1 MPKINVRD
9 LELIDYEKAWE
20 LQKDLLKKRIAKEI
34 PDTLLL
40 VEHPPVITY
49 GKSNKE
55 KNLIADNN
63 TINCEGIK
71 VFEVERGGDV
81 TYHEPG
87 QLVAYPILDLN
98 QHKRDVHWYMRM
110 LEEVIIKTLHTFNIK
125 GERIEDKTGVW
136 TEIDVLEDTKMY
148 GKIASLGVKL
158 SKWCCMHGVA
168 LNVCNSL
175 KGFKLM
181 HPCGLEGVKMVS
193 MKGVLKENDKPIN
206 LNNVKEVFLKE
217 FLNVFNY

>member
-1 MPKINVRD
+1 MPKIEVRD
-9 LELIDYEKAWE
+9 LKLIDYEQAWE
-20 LQKDLLKKRIAKEI
+20 LQKKLLKKRIDKEI
-34 PDTLLL
+34 PDTLLI

-49 GKSNKE
+49 GKSSKGQ
-55 KNLIADNN
+55 NLIIDIPSL
-63 TINCEGIK
+63 TKHGIK
-71 VFEVERGGDV
+71 VFEVERGGDI

-110 LEEVIIKTLHTFNIK
+110 LEEVVINSLLKYNIN
-125 GERIEDKTGVW
+125 GFRIESKTGVW
-136 TEIDVLEDTKMY
+136 TNIDSIEDTKMY

-158 SKWCCMHGVA
+158 SKWCSMHGIA

-175 KGFKLM
+175 KGFNFM

-193 MKGVLKENDKPIN
+193 MKSIVKENDNSIN
-206 LNNVKEVFLKE
+206 VNSVKEVFLNE